1 MNEAP
6 VEGQT
11 ISRMWAFSTMLIC
24 MAIAIGM
31 NETVANGH
39 GKAIFFALFMTAFIA
54 KIAQRVVYEP
64 RIKVFLVGVL
74 TFHVFLIFVIPND
87 GRYPGGLLF
96 PAGILDLIVM
106 YFLFQRAAR
115 NI

>member
-1 MNEAP
+1 
-6 VEGQT
+6 
-11 ISRMWAFSTMLIC
+11 MWAFSTMLIC

-54 KIAQRVVYEP
+54 KISQKFIRER
-64 RIKVFLVGVL
+64 RIKVFLMGVL
-74 TFHVFLIFVIPND
+74 AFHVILVFVIPND

-96 PAGILDLIVM
+96 PAGILDIIVM
-106 YFLFQRAAR
+106 YFLFQRVAR
-115 NI
+115 SI